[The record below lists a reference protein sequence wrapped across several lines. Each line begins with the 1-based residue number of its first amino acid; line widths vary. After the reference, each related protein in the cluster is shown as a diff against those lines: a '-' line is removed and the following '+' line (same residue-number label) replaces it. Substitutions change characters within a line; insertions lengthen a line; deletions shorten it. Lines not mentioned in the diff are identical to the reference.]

1 MKSNTSFFVLI
12 FAKLYVTLRIFY
24 WLLTIC
30 LLFLKMSFPSL
41 YCCGSQEDGSFLIGV
56 CRNHASS
63 ATSSLLPCAYFITF
77 SHCMRNPCWDF
88 NGNYIKPIHQ
98 CGGNCHLYSVD
109 PPHSWTS
116 LLCFSNFI
124 SSAILNF
131 FSTYNIHT
139 HFVECI
145 TEDTFPWG
153 HCESCVS
160 SPCLSICY

>member
-1 MKSNTSFFVLI
+1 MKSNASFFVII

-30 LLFLKMSFPSL
+30 LLFLKMSFPTL
-41 YCCGSQEDGSFLIGV
+41 CCGSQGDGSFLIGV
-56 CRNHASS
+56 CRDHASS
-63 ATSSLLPCAYFITF
+63 ATSSPLPRAHFIAF

-116 LLCFSNFI
+116 SLCFSNFI

-131 FSTYNIHT
+131 FFNIQHPHT
-139 HFVECI
+139 FCWVHNRRY
-145 TEDTFPWG
+145 DSWG